1 MWGLRSYYKF
11 GVIFSQIP
19 KYANDISRCSSFLPW
34 ITLRVSSWDKLF
46 LEILRQKLHFDVTLL
61 TKIEIRPGLA
71 IFAHVWPWMTFVDL
85 ETNFVEKISSRAPFW
100 GIIRDIVWDF
110 GQKFNFN
117 IFSLKLA
124 QLCKK
129 TCFIWI
135 RFDRNSSTGHY
146 R

>member
-1 MWGLRSYYKF
+1 MQMIYQDAALFYLESPWESQVETNFFWKSYVKSFISTHTFYTFDKNRNSTCFRPF
-11 GVIFSQIP
+11 GHVW
-19 KYANDISRCSSFLPW
+19 PW
-34 ITLRVSSWDKLF
+34 MTFVD
-46 LEILRQKLHFDVTLL
+46 LET
-61 TKIEIRPGLA
+61 
-71 IFAHVWPWMTFVDL
+71 FAHVWPWMTFVDL

-117 IFSLKLA
+117 IFSWKLA